1 MKKDVLSVLD
11 LAGEFDDVLSHAARL
26 KKNNEM
32 SGDQLKGQ
40 TLAMIFEKSST
51 RTRISFEVGMMQ
63 LGGNTLYIS
72 QKDTQLGRG
81 ETVADTAK
89 VLSRYVQGIVYRA
102 YSHENMLELANNAT
116 VPVINALDDLEHPCQ
131 IMADL
136 LTVQEKKGKL
146 SGLKMAYIGDGNNIC
161 NSLMLGAALSGMDF
175 VAATPIEYRPVQSI
189 VKKAAALAK
198 KQKVSSAVVT
208 DPAKAA
214 AGADV
219 VYTDTWVS
227 MGQEC
232 DAERKHKLM
241 RPYQINKG
249 LMSKAKRDA
258 IFMHCLPAHRGAEVT
273 EDVMDGKQSVVFD
286 QAENRLHVQKAIL
299 IRLMG

>member
-232 DAERKHKLM
+232 DAERKHKIM